1 MIIWVFSHCCWI
13 LNSKSSFKCRAN
25 IFHKFSDL
33 CKQWIQQYGGGGKY
47 WCLNNGFAGIYFNA
61 AEKEYISMQRKKE
74 YILMLQKNYIF
85 QCNGKRIYS
94 KVAENEYISMQQKNL
109 IYQSW
114 GNKMSA
120 TFQKLSRQIISVKRE
135 KLTLSIYIP
144 IINAAKLR
152 KRIRWANKMSGACT
166 LIWFQTGLLYLLY
179 NV

>member
-1 MIIWVFSHCCWI
+1 MVIWVFSHCCWI

-85 QCNGKRIYS
+85 QCNGKSIYS

-135 KLTLSIYIP
+135 KLTLSLYI
-144 IINAAKLR
+144 
-152 KRIRWANKMSGACT
+152 
-166 LIWFQTGLLYLLY
+166 FQSSMQPSWEKE
-179 NV
+179 